1 MALFAGA
8 AALLA
13 ATASL
18 VSTVGALA
26 LRRPSEAFAAE
37 ENRRR
42 EAFRR
47 FWRPIRLNL
56 PASSAYATVA
66 IVAIAIVA
74 AAFGADLAPPL
85 AHFIFIFAAG
95 ASAGLIFFS
104 LRVGVF
110 VFFMLLSADYA
121 ALIAIVLL
129 AGTQSDGVVHGG
141 ALAYA
146 GFAFGQLAI
155 AWREARSPRLNPRE
169 TTEAAMAG
177 SAATYILCG
186 VIAIATFHAA
196 AISGIWPG
204 GAAAAG
210 EAGVL
215 LAFGIVFAP
224 PLMTALSGV
233 VRRELA

>member
-1 MALFAGA
+1 
-8 AALLA
+8 
-13 ATASL
+13 
-18 VSTVGALA
+18 
-26 LRRPSEAFAAE
+26 
-37 ENRRR
+37 
-42 EAFRR
+42 
-47 FWRPIRLNL
+47 
-56 PASSAYATVA
+56 
-66 IVAIAIVA
+66 
-74 AAFGADLAPPL
+74 
-85 AHFIFIFAAG
+85 
-95 ASAGLIFFS
+95 
-104 LRVGVF
+104 
-110 VFFMLLSADYA
+110 
-121 ALIAIVLL
+121 LIAIVLL

-196 AISGIWPG
+196 AISGMWPG